1 MWIVGIVVFT
11 VVVLA
16 IIGGGKEA
24 KPVTDR
30 LAQMVASHA
39 PVLLDYGK
47 SLYAVRLVALE
58 EKMVGVVD
66 GAGRYAT
73 FVLDK
78 IVLTEA
84 PESALAEVGLRL
96 PNLDNGVPST
106 SAAAEG
112 AVGATAADDMAPV

>member
-30 LAQMVASHA
+30 LAQMVAARA

-47 SLYAVRLVALE
+47 AIYAVRLVALE
-58 EKMVGVVD
+58 EKMVGVID
-66 GAGRYAT
+66 GAGRYAN
-73 FVLDK
+73 FMIDK
-78 IVLTEA
+78 VVITETV
-84 PESALAEVGLRL
+84 ESALVEVGLRL
-96 PNLDNGVPST
+96 PNLESGVPST
-106 SAAAEG
+106 SAAAE
-112 AVGATAADDMAPV
+112 AADDMSPAA

>member
-1 MWIVGIVVFT
+1 MWIVIVVFT
-11 VVVLA
+11 VVALA

-30 LAQMVASHA
+30 LAQMVAARA

-47 SLYAVRLVALE
+47 ALYAVRVVALE
-58 EKMVGVVD
+58 EKLIGVVD

-78 IVLTEA
+78 VVITEA
-84 PESALAEVGLRL
+84 PESALEEVGLRL
-96 PNLDNGVPST
+96 PNLESGVPST
-106 SAAAEG
+106 SAAA
-112 AVGATAADDMAPV
+112 ADDMSPAA